1 LLRYARNDGCAK
13 KDLVNHKPIA
23 RQYLIQPWAGCS
35 SPRLADFYM
44 QSENLAIIG
53 AGAWGTALALL
64 LAEKGHTFPLWVYEQ
79 DLCETIKTKRENTF
93 FLPGFSL
100 PENIRPTHS
109 LQEAVEGKSAILLVV
124 PTHVMRTTIKNIR
137 PFLQPD
143 CLIINASKGIEN
155 ETLCTIHQI
164 LQEEL
169 DNNHKFAAISGPTF
183 AIEIAQGL
191 PSALVAAGDTMET
204 AERVKQII
212 STPKLKVF
220 TSDDPL
226 GVQIG
231 GALKNV
237 IAISTGICDGMGL
250 GFNPRAALISRG
262 LMEITRI
269 GTAQGA
275 RPETFLGL
283 SGIGDLVLTCTGDL
297 SRNRNVG
304 IKLGQGKK
312 IGEITK
318 NMKMVAEGIRTVKSA
333 YELKNKLDIQASV
346 IEETYRVIY
355 EDKSPQKALE
365 DLMKVEIDTEFS
377 GVRGLK

>member
-1 LLRYARNDGCAK
+1 
-13 KDLVNHKPIA
+13 
-23 RQYLIQPWAGCS
+23 
-35 SPRLADFYM
+35 M
-44 QSENLAIIG
+44 QSENIAIIG

-64 LAEKGHTFPLWVYEQ
+64 LAEKGYTFPLWVYEQ

-155 ETLCTIHQI
+155 VTLCTIHQI

-191 PSALVAAGDTMET
+191 PSALVAAGDNLET